1 MITRTSSVNKQKVDY
16 YNTRE
21 VREWVLAESACNE
34 VRFSSIATTW
44 RGAMAKETA
53 EILHRI
59 GITAGDRQLMIV
71 KVLEGNV
78 RTKENTGKCLLAHF
92 TLWMWAEYLPDD
104 LLKGRTVFIP
114 KEEGTQDPLKFRPI
128 TIASTITR
136 CLHKIQADRIKIM
149 AKDNPRQ
156 KGFKRG
162 DGTAENLAILQC
174 AISECK
180 RESRSLK
187 IALVDV
193 AKAFDSVSH
202 AAIAESALKAEVDP
216 KLIRF
221 VMNGYAR
228 QNAELVYEGDTLS
241 VKPAR
246 GVRQGDPLSP
256 VLFNLVMD
264 QALEKL
270 PATSGVRINSA
281 RVNYLAYA
289 DDVVLLAET
298 EVGLQHSIKV
308 FEENLKQAG
317 LEVNQGKC
325 ATIDFASVPKDK
337 TIVVRTRK
345 PYQCSKG
352 NLPAMNVSEFYKYLG
367 VELGASGTRIT
378 CIKRLEE
385 KIMALRKAPL
395 KPQQRLWILKTHL
408 IPGLYHQLTLG
419 TVSKDVLSG
428 MDRVLRRTV
437 RSFLHWPKDTPMEM
451 FHAAEDAGGLGIPLL
466 QVCIP
471 ILKEQRMVKIL
482 NSSDELMGDVA
493 KTSFFKNQMRM
504 IGKLRGKING
514 GMPKNKQETKETLKM
529 ALHEKLDG
537 KGLKTISLCGGHS
550 VLTNGTLL
558 MNGKTF
564 INVLKIRGNLI
575 ATKARMA
582 RWHKGLDTSCDSCG
596 RRETLGHILQV
607 CPRSWGERIKRHDQ
621 ISAFVAKKAKSKGFR
636 IWEEPIIKTVMGI
649 RKPDL
654 VIVQDSTALVL
665 DTIIC
670 SDNADL

>member
-1 MITRTSSVNKQKVDY
+1 
-16 YNTRE
+16 
-21 VREWVLAESACNE
+21 
-34 VRFSSIATTW
+34 
-44 RGAMAKETA
+44 
-53 EILHRI
+53 
-59 GITAGDRQLMIV
+59 
-71 KVLEGNV
+71 
-78 RTKENTGKCLLAHF
+78 
-92 TLWMWAEYLPDD
+92 
-104 LLKGRTVFIP
+104 
-114 KEEGTQDPLKFRPI
+114 
-128 TIASTITR
+128 
-136 CLHKIQADRIKIM
+136 
-149 AKDNPRQ
+149 
-156 KGFKRG
+156 
-162 DGTAENLAILQC
+162 
-174 AISECK
+174 
-180 RESRSLK
+180 
-187 IALVDV
+187 
-193 AKAFDSVSH
+193 
-202 AAIAESALKAEVDP
+202 
-216 KLIRF
+216 
-221 VMNGYAR
+221 MNGYAR

-256 VLFNLVMD
+256 VLFNLVIN

-270 PATSGVRINSA
+270 PTTSGVRINSA
-281 RVNYLAYA
+281 RVNHLAYA

-325 ATIDFASVPKDK
+325 AF
-337 TIVVRTRK
+337 
-345 PYQCSKG
+345 
-352 NLPAMNVSEFYKYLG
+352 
-367 VELGASGTRIT
+367 
-378 CIKRLEE
+378 
-385 KIMALRKAPL
+385 RKAPL

-428 MDRVLRRTV
+428 MDSVLRRTV

-482 NSSDELMGDVA
+482 NSSDKLMGAVA
-493 KTSFFKNQMRM
+493 KTSFFKNQMRI

-514 GMPKNKQETKETLKM
+514 GMPKNKQETKEALKM

-654 VIVQDSTALVL
+654 VIAKDSTALVL

-670 SDNADL
+670 SDNADLSSVNKQKVDYYNTREVREWVLAESACNEVMFSSIAITWRGAMAKETAEILHRIGITAGDRQLMIVKVLEGNVRTLQQWKRSAFSVHAEVNYEEGQ